1 MLTEREMLNAL
12 REKLE
17 SEEIF
22 REIRILDNE
31 IGYTSLFEALP
42 DLTNFP
48 AAVLGAGNMT
58 MENGGYTSRTSI
70 NVVVIDTYYGNDAKT
85 AESQNVLK
93 KTAEALNCSVF
104 ARPLCINNVH
114 YVFDRIEKLKI
125 NDEHIAWRIKLT
137 AKAANF

>member
-17 SEEIF
+17 TEEIF

-31 IGYTSLFEALP
+31 IGYTALFEALP

-48 AAVLGAGNMT
+48 ATIIAAGEVM

-70 NVVVIDTYYGNDAKT
+70 DVIVIDTYYGNDAKT
-85 AESQNVLK
+85 EESQNVLK
-93 KTAEALNCSVF
+93 KAAEALNCNVF
-104 ARPLCINNVH
+104 AQSLCINNVH
-114 YVFDRIEKLKI
+114 YIFERITKLFLG
-125 NDEHIAWRIKLT
+125 DEYLVWNIRLV
-137 AKAANF
+137 AKAINL

>member
-17 SEEIF
+17 TEEIF

-31 IGYTSLFEALP
+31 IGYTALFEALP

-48 AAVLGAGNMT
+48 AAIIATGEVM

-70 NVVVIDTYYGNDAKT
+70 DVIVIDTYYGNDAKT
-85 AESQNVLK
+85 EESQNVLK
-93 KTAEALNCSVF
+93 KTTEALNCNGF
-104 ARPLCINNVH
+104 AKPLCINKVH
-114 YVFDRIEKLKI
+114 YIFERITKLFLG
-125 NDEHIAWRIKLT
+125 DEYLVWNIRLV
-137 AKAANF
+137 AKAINL